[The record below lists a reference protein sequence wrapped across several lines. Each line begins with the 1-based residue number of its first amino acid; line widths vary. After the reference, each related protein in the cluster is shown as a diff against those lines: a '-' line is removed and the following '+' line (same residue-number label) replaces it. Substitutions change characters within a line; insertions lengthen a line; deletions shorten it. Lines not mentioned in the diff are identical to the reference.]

1 MKAVAVKALIKSKG
15 KDLNPFIEAAHNALT
30 FATTRDWALIILQ
43 SAYEVLKSDNF
54 TLLEVACLLNKYGR
68 FDTWIAE
75 HCSQL
80 QEGMTQ
86 AEFLEILNNAG
97 GIFNPLMSA
106 VRGNALATVVLLVK
120 IGADVTRTNTQGQN
134 ALMNA
139 ACLGY
144 VDILDFLIENGARQ
158 AIDAKDFAGRT
169 ALYFAVEK
177 DETVV
182 ACKLLEY
189 GATFAHNES
198 LESPLRMAMV
208 RTNPEMVELL
218 FKAGVD
224 PNSLIYGQPALAAAI
239 DHYALWSPD
248 PIWEHDKEREGK
260 ALQVIKLFMNHPKI
274 DFNARGING
283 ISALSAANYHCFN
296 NLKWEL
302 IDRGAVQ

>member
-1 MKAVAVKALIKSKG
+1 MI
-15 KDLNPFIEAAHNALT
+15 
-30 FATTRDWALIILQ
+30 Q
-43 SAYEVLKSDNF
+43 
-54 TLLEVACLLNKYGR
+54 
-68 FDTWIAE
+68 
-75 HCSQL
+75 
-80 QEGMTQ
+80 
-86 AEFLEILNNAG
+86 
-97 GIFNPLMSA
+97 
-106 VRGNALATVVLLVK
+106 
-120 IGADVTRTNTQGQN
+120 
-134 ALMNA
+134 
-139 ACLGY
+139 
-144 VDILDFLIENGARQ
+144 NGARQ

-218 FKAGVD
+218 FKAGLD
-224 PNSLIYGQPALAAAI
+224 PIAFIYGQPVLAAAI

-248 PIWEHDKEREGK
+248 PIGKHDKEREGK

-283 ISALSAANYHCFN
+283 ISALKAPPITTAS
-296 NLKWEL
+296 
-302 IDRGAVQ
+302 II